1 MNNYLVKVEEEEEKE
16 EEEEQQTPY
25 LKRANTLLMVSQ

>member
-16 EEEEQQTPY
+16 EEELQQTPY

>member
-16 EEEEQQTPY
+16 EEEQQQTPY